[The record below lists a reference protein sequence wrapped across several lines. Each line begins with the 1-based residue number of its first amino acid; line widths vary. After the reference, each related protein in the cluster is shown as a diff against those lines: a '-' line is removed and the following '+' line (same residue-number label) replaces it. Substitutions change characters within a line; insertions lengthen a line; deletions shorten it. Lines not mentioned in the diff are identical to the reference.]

1 MLTVLL
7 EQDANGYHVVTVAA
21 LKSCYAQAKTFEELH
36 PRIKEAIE
44 LSLEEGDPY

>member
-7 EQDANGYHVVTVAA
+7 EQDADGYCVVTAAA
-21 LKSCYAQAKTFEELH
+21 LKSYAQGNTFEELH
-36 PRIKEAIE
+36 PRIKEATE